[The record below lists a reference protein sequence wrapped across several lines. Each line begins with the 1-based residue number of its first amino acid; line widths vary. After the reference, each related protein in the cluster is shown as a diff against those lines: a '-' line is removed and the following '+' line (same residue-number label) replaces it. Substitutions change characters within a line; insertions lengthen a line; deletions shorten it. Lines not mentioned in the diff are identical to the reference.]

1 LTFRRICRCSVA
13 LSALLFSFPSSGL
26 ARDGVGGMN
35 IDNNRVTA
43 GSTANTIAFTYTADD
58 ASFRGR
64 MHFVVPPGWT
74 RPQAASP
81 TRSGYVKLGRRGCAG
96 ATRLSGIQGRTLT
109 ISAVCARGR
118 SFRITYSNVT
128 APQMAADGYT
138 FLTATRDNPRKGKPA
153 PRFLPLA
160 PEKQPIVAVI
170 GAAVDNYQVMTT
182 SLAVAG
188 TPFSLTVRPID
199 AYGNT
204 ARDATG
210 AYYANTMS
218 FTSTDAAA
226 TLPPPYA
233 VVPGDFGTHTFRGLV
248 LNTPGVQTIRV
259 SDQNGITGESLPITV
274 SSYRSLRL

>member
-1 LTFRRICRCSVA
+1 LTFRRICRCAVA
-13 LSALLFSFPSSGL
+13 FSALLLAFPSTGL
-26 ARDGVGGMN
+26 ARDGVGGVD
-35 IDNNRVTA
+35 IDNDRVTA

-64 MHFVVPPGWT
+64 MRFVVPSGWT

-81 TRSGYVKLGRRGCAG
+81 TRSGYVKVGRRGCAG
-96 ATRLSGIQGRTLT
+96 PTRLSGIQGRTLT
-109 ISAVCARGR
+109 INAVCAKGR
-118 SFRITYSNVT
+118 SLRITYSNAT

-138 FLTATRDNPRKGKPA
+138 FLTQTRANPRKGTPT

-160 PEKQPIVAVI
+160 PEKQPVVAVI
-170 GAAVDNYQVMTT
+170 GAAVDNYQVTTT

-188 TPFSLTVRPID
+188 TPFSLTVRPVD
-199 AYGNT
+199 VYGNT
-204 ARDATG
+204 ARDASG

-248 LNTPGVQTIRV
+248 LNTPGLQTIRV

-274 SSYRSLRL
+274 SSYR